1 MAVSCILYDAKGQDQ
16 SCELHATAISDLG
29 PEQLLWVDV
38 SGNIKQEIARLPQ
51 RLMEAAQAAKEQP
64 DLRIFDDFYRFSLPL
79 FEHAGKFLTFIVGKS
94 WVLTIAA
101 DREAYFDEFVEA
113 DRGETLKGR
122 LSPTAFMSA
131 LLIRHFDAFRGLL
144 FKIDRSIDK
153 LDDSILRSREKRPPL
168 DTLAALRKRVAD
180 LRAVLSEQR
189 SIVRGLT
196 APDFLAQVE
205 DSDREF
211 LFEVIRSFE
220 RAEDD
225 VVRARDTVL
234 GSFDLYA
241 TRVAQDTNSLL
252 KALTIITVI
261 TGLVG
266 AVAGI
271 FGMNFDTPIP
281 HSGLLGFVL
290 VNAAMFAISAAIIA
304 VALWRRWF

>member
-1 MAVSCILYDAKGQDQ
+1 MAVSCILYDAAGHDQ
-16 SCELHATAISDLG
+16 ACELQTTAVSELG

-38 SGNIKQEIARLPQ
+38 SGDQSDIGVLPQ
-51 RLMEAAQAAKEQP
+51 PFLEAAQAAPEQSQ
-64 DLRIFDDFYRFSLPL
+64 LQIFDQFYRFSLPL
-79 FEHAGKFLTFIVGKS
+79 FDYPGKFLTFIVGKS

-101 DREAYFDEFVEA
+101 QRETYFDEFVEA

-122 LSPTAFMSA
+122 LSATAFVAA
-131 LLIRHFDAFRGLL
+131 LLMRHYDAFRGLVVNV
-144 FKIDRSIDK
+144 DRSIDT
-153 LDDSILRSREKRPPL
+153 LDDSILRSKEKRPPL
-168 DTLAALRKRVAD
+168 NTLAALRRSVAG
-180 LRAVLSEQR
+180 LRATLSEQR
-189 SIVRGLT
+189 NIVRALT
-196 APDFLAQVE
+196 APDFLARVGK
-205 DSDREF
+205 SDRDF
-211 LFEVIRSFE
+211 LLEVLRSFE

-241 TRVAQDTNSLL
+241 TRVAQDTNALL

-281 HSGLLGFVL
+281 HTGLIGFL
-290 VNAAMFAISAAIIA
+290 VVNTAMFAVSAAIVGI
-304 VALWRRWF
+304 ALWRRWF

>member
-1 MAVSCILYDAKGQDQ
+1 VAVSCILYDATGHDQ
-16 SCELHATAISDLG
+16 ALDSPATAISDLT

-38 SGNIKQEIARLPQ
+38 SGDVEAEIGGLPQ
-51 RLMEAAQAAKEQP
+51 PLSEAAQAASEQP
-64 DLRIFDDFYRFSLPL
+64 HLQIFDQFYRFSLPL
-79 FEHAGKFLTFIVGKS
+79 FEHAGQYLTFIVGKS

-101 DREAYFDEFVEA
+101 HREAYFDEFLQS
-113 DRGETLKGR
+113 DQGETLKGR
-122 LSPTAFMSA
+122 LSSTAFMAA
-131 LLIRHFDAFRGLL
+131 LLMRHYDAFRGLVL
-144 FKIDRSIDK
+144 NVDRSIDK

-168 DTLAALRKRVAD
+168 NTLAALRKRVGD
-180 LRAVLSEQR
+180 LRATLSEQR
-189 SIVRGLT
+189 GIARGLT

-205 DSDREF
+205 PRDREF
-211 LFEVIRSFE
+211 LLEVIRSFE

-225 VVRARDTVL
+225 IVRARDTVL

-271 FGMNFDTPIP
+271 FGMNFDTPIA

-290 VNAAMFAISAAIIA
+290 VNAGMFAVSAAIIA
-304 VALWRRWF
+304 IALWRRWF

>member
-1 MAVSCILYDAKGQDQ
+1 MALSCILYDAAGEDQ
-16 SCELHATAISDLG
+16 ACELGAVSISDLG
-29 PEQLLWVDV
+29 SEQLLWVDV
-38 SGNIKQEIARLPQ
+38 SGDEEAGIASLPSV
-51 RLMEAAQAAKEQP
+51 LMEAGQASREKASLQ
-64 DLRIFDDFYRFSLPL
+64 IFDQFYRFSLPL
-79 FEHAGKFLTFIVGKS
+79 FEHPGKYLTFIVGKS

-101 DREAYFDEFVEA
+101 QREGYFDEFVEA

-122 LSPTAFMSA
+122 LSSTAFMAA
-131 LLIRHFDAFRGLL
+131 LLMRHYDAFRGLV
-144 FKIDRSIDK
+144 FNIDRSIDK

-168 DTLAALRKRVAD
+168 NALAALRKRVAD
-180 LRAVLSEQR
+180 LRATLSQQR
-189 SIVRGLT
+189 VIVRGLT
-196 APDFLAQVE
+196 APDFQAQIE
-205 DSDREF
+205 ESDREF
-211 LFEVIRSFE
+211 LLEVIRSFE

-225 VVRARDTVL
+225 IVRARDTVL

-281 HSGLLGFVL
+281 HSGLLGFIA
-290 VNAAMFAISAAIIA
+290 VNAAMVAVSAAVIA